1 MEALCFAL
9 LESMLAY
16 ILWIRYT
23 LKLEALC
30 LQQYKEIIRKVRVG
44 EKMKQNIKVK
54 PHPMALLLF
63 ILYILLLF
71 YLLFFSETYGRT
83 MDSGYRYNL
92 ELFKEIRRF
101 WENRDSL
108 GWQNVIINLLGNI
121 VAFAPFGFF
130 LPMLCRMGRNLF
142 GCVLLSALFSLAVET
157 VQLFTKVGAFD
168 VDDIFLN
175 ALGGLAGFLCYY
187 LVWKPLGNRK

>member
-1 MEALCFAL
+1 MKNV
-9 LESMLAY
+9 SKNKK
-16 ILWIRYT
+16 WIQI
-23 LKLEALC
+23 ED
-30 LQQYKEIIRKVRVG
+30 E
-44 EKMKQNIKVK
+44 MKQKNKEK
-54 PHPMALLLF
+54 PHPVAVILF
-63 ILYILLLF
+63 GLYLLLLF

-101 WENRDSL
+101 WGNREAL
-108 GWQNVIINLLGNI
+108 GFESVITNLAGNI

-130 LPMLCRMGRNLF
+130 MPMLCRAGKNFF
-142 GCVLLSALFSLAVET
+142 GCVILSATFSLAVET

-175 ALGGLAGFLCYY
+175 SVGGLVGFVGFY
-187 LVWKPLGNRK
+187 LVWKPLVEKVRK

>member
-63 ILYILLLF
+63 ILYKNPCAIAANV
-71 YLLFFSETYGRT
+71 STA
-83 MDSGYRYNL
+83 
-92 ELFKEIRRF
+92 IR
-101 WENRDSL
+101 
-108 GWQNVIINLLGNI
+108 G
-121 VAFAPFGFF
+121 
-130 LPMLCRMGRNLF
+130 
-142 GCVLLSALFSLAVET
+142 LS
-157 VQLFTKVGAFD
+157 
-168 VDDIFLN
+168 N
-175 ALGGLAGFLCYY
+175 A
-187 LVWKPLGNRK
+187 